1 MKSEMGKSI
10 GMKKVGITLSDRQ
23 LQAIE
28 QIRRKNRLPRSRV
41 IQRALDDYLARLE
54 REKAIH
60 AYVEGYRRKPQ
71 AEAEAEAYSKA
82 AAEALEPEDWS

>member
-1 MKSEMGKSI
+1 MR
-10 GMKKVGITLSDRQ
+10 KVGITLPERHM
-23 LQAIE
+23 QAIE
-28 QIRRKNRLPRSRV
+28 QIRRKERLPRSRV

-54 REKAIH
+54 REKAVH

-71 AEAEAEAYSKA
+71 TEAEAQAYSKA